1 MQNWMI
7 FQVILNTIFLV
18 ELLSDM
24 FLLGPIS
31 AFQLHFRAW
40 PELVCQILNISTIV
54 QFLPN
59 MSQYNLYN
67 EFVRS
72 FEVIIFIRLLKLL
85 TLLYEIRVMRII
97 IETAR
102 NMIQPLFNMFS
113 VLLIIFYFYAVLG
126 MYIFG
131 GKIKRGMQVFQDD
144 SSIPDTYH
152 LCNFND
158 LFSSLVTLFTL
169 MVVNNWMV

>member
-1 MQNWMI
+1 MI
-7 FQVILNTIFLV
+7 FQIILNTIFLV
-18 ELLSDM
+18 ELLSDI

-31 AFQLHFRAW
+31 AFQVHFRAW
-40 PELVCQILNISTIV
+40 PELVCQILNITTIV
-54 QFLPN
+54 NFLPN
-59 MSQYNLYN
+59 MSQYSQYN
-67 EFVRS
+67 DFVRA

-102 NMIQPLFNMFS
+102 NMIYPLLNMFS
-113 VLLIIFYFYAVLG
+113 VLLIIFYLYAILG

-131 GKIKRGMQVFQDD
+131 GKVQKGLKEIESD

-169 MVVNNWMV
+169 MVVNNWMVQV